1 MRGSRKLSQRG
12 SNYEKF
18 FFVFVFCYCFYYFFL
33 FFFFS
38 VDEGR

>member
-18 FFVFVFCYCFYYFFL
+18 FWFLFFAIVFIIFFL
-33 FFFFS
+33 FFFS